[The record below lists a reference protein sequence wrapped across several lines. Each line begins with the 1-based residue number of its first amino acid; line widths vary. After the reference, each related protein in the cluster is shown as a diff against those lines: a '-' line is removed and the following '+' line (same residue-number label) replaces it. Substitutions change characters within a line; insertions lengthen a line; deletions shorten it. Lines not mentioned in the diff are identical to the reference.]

1 MTTTRICGGEDLLG
15 EERGGG
21 REGEHRRPPDV
32 ISDERRDYLLLYRAA
47 FLRPWMIG
55 RFRRL
60 CDERLLGL
68 LITKRRLL
76 QAKHRVSMDR
86 LGPSVASMDTDC
98 RCWPYSFLQRHRPK
112 QRRTMYAYEMR
123 FHDCTPYRYDLYQL
137 PAHGLGKQS
146 ERIVPCFFFPSLL
159 FPLSR
164 ENEISSRLGRKKK
177 ALGPITFFVHGSRCQ
192 MRSHGFPKYGN
203 VSKHL
208 LAC

>member
-1 MTTTRICGGEDLLG
+1 MTTTSICGGEDLLG

-86 LGPSVASMDTDC
+86 LLAFCCQYGYGLSVLA
-98 RCWPYSFLQRHRPK
+98 
-112 QRRTMYAYEMR
+112 
-123 FHDCTPYRYDLYQL
+123 
-137 PAHGLGKQS
+137 
-146 ERIVPCFFFPSLL
+146 LL
-159 FPLSR
+159 
-164 ENEISSRLGRKKK
+164 ISAAVS
-177 ALGPITFFVHGSRCQ
+177 AETTE
-192 MRSHGFPKYGN
+192 GN
-203 VSKHL
+203 VRLRDAIS
-208 LAC
+208 